1 MQDNGLLYALTFAG
15 LYLELAGAFLLSAEA
30 IGQEHLLRV
39 AEAIRRHRVATFIV
53 YLVLVALLLVLVK
66 LDVAFH
72 FPEALI
78 LILSLGLIND
88 FGPRII
94 KSIVMRL
101 EKGTAGMIGFL
112 LFAMGF
118 ILQAYVS
125 LSALY

>member
-1 MQDNGLLYALTFAG
+1 MFLYRVVTFTV
-15 LYLELAGAFLLSAEA
+15 YM
-30 IGQEHLLRV
+30 IIV
-39 AEAIRRHRVATFIV
+39 AM
-53 YLVLVALLLVLVK
+53 LLVLAK

-101 EKGTAGMIGFL
+101 KIGTAGMIGFL
-112 LFAMGF
+112 LFASGF
-118 ILQAYVS
+118 VLQAYVS

>member
-1 MQDNGLLYALTFAG
+1 MQDNTLLYILTFIG

-30 IGQEHLLRV
+30 IGQENLLRV
-39 AEAIRRHRVATFIV
+39 AEAIRKHRVITFIV
-53 YLVLVALLLVLVK
+53 YMALVVVLIILVK

-78 LILSLGLIND
+78 LILSLGLVND

-101 EKGTAGMIGFL
+101 RKGTAGMIGFL
-112 LFAMGF
+112 LFALGF
-118 ILQAYVS
+118 TLQAYVS